1 MRLDIGRVVSN
12 EKFVLEFDEQADYG
26 ELDIFGVRPF
36 SEPVRVSGSVKN
48 KYSGIEF
55 KAEINAHCKSF
66 CDRCLK
72 PVEFDLNTGIES
84 FIDLDSEENGDDL
97 IEIKSGR
104 FIELDDALLES
115 LMFAYPQKVLCKE
128 DCKGLCPE
136 CGADLNEA
144 PCKCLIGE

>member
-12 EKFVLEFDEQADYG
+12 EKFILEFDEQADYTDFDMYG
-26 ELDIFGVRPF
+26 EHPF
-36 SEPVRVSGSVKN
+36 AEPIKISGTVKN

-55 KAEINAHCKSF
+55 YAKVNAHCKST

-72 PVEFDLNTGIES
+72 PVEFELDTEISS
-84 FIDLDSEENGDDL
+84 FIDLDSDEESDSP

-115 LMFAYPQKVLCKE
+115 LLFAYPQKILCKE
-128 DCKGLCPE
+128 DCKGLCPK